1 MAMDDLI
8 AILCLGWISYEVA
21 AVSYNLKRLTEGKK
35 LLRWISPASYV
46 ASLTYPK
53 GYFSQDITTKTM
65 KVDF

>member
-1 MAMDDLI
+1 MAMNNLI
-8 AILCLGWISYEVA
+8 TIGFLLGLGWCSYEMA

-53 GYFSQDITTKTM
+53 GYFSR
-65 KVDF
+65 